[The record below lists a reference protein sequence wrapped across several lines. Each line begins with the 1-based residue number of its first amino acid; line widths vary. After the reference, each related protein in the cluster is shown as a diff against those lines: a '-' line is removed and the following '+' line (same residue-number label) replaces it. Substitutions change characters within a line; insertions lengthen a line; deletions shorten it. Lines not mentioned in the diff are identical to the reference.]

1 MTKQVYQFSESGRFG
16 KDFGLKDQMR
26 RASVSIMSNIAEGF
40 ESKTNAMFLEYL
52 GRAKASA
59 GELRSQLYVGSDVNY
74 LDKDQFLQ
82 LHDLISKC
90 TRQISA
96 FMKYLQSS
104 KIRSRI

>member
-40 ESKTNAMFLEYL
+40 ESKTNAMFTEYL

-74 LDKDQFLQ
+74 LDKDQFIQ
-82 LHDLISKC
+82 FHALILIC